1 MLHICLLLQL
11 LEQACDANLILD
23 DRVEFRDSY
32 TLLLHGVTIAE
43 SYAVVVQCVVV
54 YGYAEWSTDGILTT
68 IALSD
73 RVLLVVLAVEVELQV
88 VDNLASLLWQ
98 TVFLYQWHY
107 GKLDRSKSCWQL
119 QYYACFAI
127 LELLLVVCVAHDREE
142 HTVDTDRGLDNV
154 WSVALVGLR
163 IEVFDALA

>member
-1 MLHICLLLQL
+1 M
-11 LEQACDANLILD
+11 
-23 DRVEFRDSY
+23 
-32 TLLLHGVTIAE
+32 
-43 SYAVVVQCVVV
+43 V
-54 YGYAEWSTDGILTT
+54 YGHAVGSTDGILTT
-68 IALSD
+68 VTLAD
-73 RVLLVVLAVEVELQV
+73 GVLLVVVCIEVELQV

-127 LELLLVVCVAHDREE
+127 LELLLIVCVAHDREE